1 MTATT
6 IIREAQADGVRLALS
21 PTGSIKATGDCAAV
35 NRWLA
40 VLREHKAEIVDVLKM
55 GAGDTATASRWWM
68 LHFCDREPLTVAFSP
83 AATHAE
89 VLAWYQDAVA
99 AEPVDAK
106 GRQPSASWTGDE
118 ERAVVRW
125 LAHIG
130 EQDAATI
137 AEVLTACRHDDDTR
151 NYFLERAAKELPKPH
166 SFPDDRCTCA
176 QCANLIGRRCQAAKR
191 GEMAASQTYEPIRDL
206 LQRCDGYA
214 PGADDTDHRPG
225 RERWPGLIQKGG
237 E

>member
-99 AEPVDAK
+99 AEPVAPIV
-106 GRQPSASWTGDE
+106 RQPSDTLSAEE
-118 ERAVVRW
+118 ERAVLRW

-130 EQDAATI
+130 EQDPATI
-137 AEVLTACRHDDDTR
+137 AEVLSACRRDVEAR
-151 NYFLERAAKELPKPH
+151 RYFLERAERRPTRTNIA
-166 SFPDDRCTCA
+166 D
-176 QCANLIGRRCQAAKR
+176 CANCRHRRSPGGMVRYCASGR
-191 GEMAASQTYEPIRDL
+191 SDL
-206 LQRCDGYA
+206 PLAYGDGH
-214 PGADDTDHRPG
+214 PLRHLPNDQGHCCNQ
-225 RERWPGLIQKGG
+225 WSGLIQKGV